1 MWLHKCINVKG
12 SHDILLQWLVNAQ
25 RLLLIYA
32 QWLWQIW
39 DKWLFVQNVPP
50 TTALLSITPVR
61 CHCRCA
67 TPEEGHWSVNRP
79 TPKSRFPIGWQV
91 GFPSDAKLLIERRD
105 TNCSR
110 SFWWT
115 RNRLCQHVV
124 CAAAVPYNKDH
135 IYSGLCAD
143 TLSICG
149 EDARKRRVGLASI
162 SSSWEQNHV
171 EATL

>member
-1 MWLHKCINVKG
+1 MIAQVYKCEGVTRHSVAMTRERTKAVVDLCAMTLTNLRQMTLRSKCTTYYDLVINHARPMSLPLRHTKNRRKK
-12 SHDILLQWLVNAQ
+12 D
-25 RLLLIYA
+25 
-32 QWLWQIW
+32 
-39 DKWLFVQNVPP
+39 
-50 TTALLSITPVR
+50 TAT
-61 CHCRCA
+61 H
-67 TPEEGHWSVNRP
+67 T
-79 TPKSRFPIGWQV
+79 KSRFPIGWQV

-162 SSSWEQNHV
+162 SSS
-171 EATL
+171 